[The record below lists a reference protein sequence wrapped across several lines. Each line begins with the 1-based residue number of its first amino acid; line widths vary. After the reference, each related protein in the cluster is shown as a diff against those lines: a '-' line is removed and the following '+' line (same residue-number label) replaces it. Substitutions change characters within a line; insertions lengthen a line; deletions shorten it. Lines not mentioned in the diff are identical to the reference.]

1 MAEEGDK
8 AKGSF
13 YIWACFTWNGD
24 KICISA
30 EIAAINWVNKETGQK
45 LIDIHFER
53 GALSGPIY
61 QYFIFAGLNFEL
73 VSTQG
78 GRGGEGGGLIPPNN

>member
-53 GALSGPIY
+53 IIRPDLS
-61 QYFIFAGLNFEL
+61 IFHFCRAEFRTCVDAGRKGE
-73 VSTQG
+73 
-78 GRGGEGGGLIPPNN
+78 EGGG